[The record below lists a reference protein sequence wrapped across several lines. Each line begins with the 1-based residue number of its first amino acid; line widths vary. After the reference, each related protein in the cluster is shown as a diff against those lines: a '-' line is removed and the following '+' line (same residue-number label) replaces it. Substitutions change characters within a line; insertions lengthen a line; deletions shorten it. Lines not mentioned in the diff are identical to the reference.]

1 MRRLAAAAAGVVA
14 LAAGAF
20 VANETLLSE
29 STCSATIAVG
39 ASWDAAYKSASLG
52 DTLCVASGTHPAQ
65 TINYTAAKSSEVDEP
80 DVTFRGTA
88 TVQGLKLNGARHLT
102 FENLNLEGTVLVE
115 CSDTGVPT
123 EAKGQHSVDMTFR
136 GVRMGSFRLENAQ
149 RLLVA
154 NSEIGPSSTVI
165 KVGASAD
172 DLGANCTDE
181 PPSDI
186 TFVGN
191 DIHNFREA
199 SAASHMEC
207 VFVEGVQ
214 GLVIRRNIVRGC
226 SVFSIFFKQQL
237 SAGLFGMQDIEV
249 CNNFLGHPVASAY
262 RSAGPTSISFSQGNY
277 VNVRVCSNSLGGQLL
292 LRTDLAGWSASNFAV
307 EGNLGV
313 ERGGACS
320 FPGLTWRL
328 NAWEKTG
335 SGGACPSDIAGGIPL
350 DWVDR
355 ETSTEINSPTS
366 DPLIDYHLAPGA
378 WAIDKAS
385 TGQAT
390 DFDGQA
396 RPMGAAFDV
405 GADEVGGDDPPPTT
419 TEPPPTTTE
428 PPPTTT
434 EPPPTTTEPPPPLC
448 PGSSLALTVLAQD
461 ASSIT
466 LGWTPPANAAGY
478 RFSRSDQTKRTHT
491 WDPARS
497 SVKFGKGAECYLVE
511 ALSVSSSGGHPR

>member
-237 SAGLFGMQDIEV
+237 AAGLFGMQDILIE
-249 CNNFLGHPVASAY
+249 NNFLGCPVASAF
-262 RSAGPTSISFSQGNY
+262 RSAGTTSMSFSEGNY
-277 VNVRVCSNSLGGQLL
+277 TNLTVRNNSICGNLLFRKDLPGTWTNVV
-292 LRTDLAGWSASNFAV
+292 A
-307 EGNLGV
+307 EGNLGKQISTGSPSV
-313 ERGGACS
+313 SVCTAAGVTVRD
-320 FPGLTWRL
+320 
-328 NAWEKTG
+328 NAWTAASKCPADLASGVVTG
-335 SGGACPSDIAGGIPL
+335 WID
-350 DWVDR
+350 V
-355 ETSTEINSPTS
+355 ETSEEINSSTS
-366 DPLIDYHLAPGA
+366 DPTIDYHLAAGA
-378 WAIDKAS
+378 WAIDKAPS
-385 TGQAT
+385 GPSQ
-390 DFDGQA
+390 DFDQQA
-396 RPMGAAFDV
+396 RPSGSSYDV
-405 GADEVGGDDPPPTT
+405 GADEAGA

-428 PPPTTT
+428 PLPTTT
-434 EPPPTTTEPPPPLC
+434 EPPLTTTEPSVPTDLAIFCSEYVPNAQAESSYAKWLTQN
-448 PGSSLALTVLAQD
+448 PGEKSRWEPYRDGVCAGGNPS
-461 ASSIT
+461 
-466 LGWTPPANAAGY
+466 PPAMLTAKGRGLVAAGKMT
-478 RFSRSDQTKRTHT
+478 R
-491 WDPARS
+491 
-497 SVKFGKGAECYLVE
+497 
-511 ALSVSSSGGHPR
+511 